1 MLAHA
6 REFAAHLDA
15 VRAATEDALTRSDA
29 AGQSFRG
36 VVFHAG
42 CTKDYHADDQEV
54 PFRSVPHFK
63 RWAPIPGPGHV
74 LVYPR
79 GGEPTLWVYR
89 PVSFWEQPHP
99 LPAHPCLSLL
109 TVREVGEPDVLVREL
124 GSLAGYAYVG
134 NDEEFA
140 EALEVAEEGFEPQ
153 PLMSTLDW
161 HRASKTPYEVG
172 CLRAAGEL
180 AGRGHAAVRAGV
192 AEGLSERALHLRY
205 LDAIGALAHE
215 TPYPNIVC
223 WDEASAVLHYTAKR
237 REAPQPG
244 RSFLI
249 DAGAEVL
256 GYASDITR
264 SYVLPGAPAGF
275 RELAERM
282 YALQEELVQ
291 AVAPGMAFVD
301 LHDRSYRGIGQ
312 ILCDLGVLRVSPE
325 EAYARDLTF
334 AFYPH
339 GLGHHL
345 GLQVHDVGGLQ
356 TRPEEEQGERPA
368 RFPHLRTV
376 RPVEAG
382 QVITVEPGLYFIE
395 PLLAQYRATQDPAFD
410 WGRLDELAPC
420 GGVRVEDDVHV
431 TADGRDN
438 LTRPF
443 VVAAATPA

>member
-1 MLAHA
+1 MGGA
-6 REFAAHLDA
+6 EDYSAHLAA
-15 VRAATEDALTRSDA
+15 VRAATEDALARSEA
-29 AGQSFRG
+29 AGKSFAG
-36 VVFHAG
+36 IVFHSG
-42 CTKDYHADDQEV
+42 CGILYHADDQEA
-54 PFRSVPHFK
+54 PFRAVPHFK
-63 RWAPIPGPGHV
+63 RWVPLAGPGHA

-79 GGEPTLWVYR
+79 GGEPTLWLYR
-89 PVSFWEQPHP
+89 PISFWEQPHP
-99 LPAHPCLSLL
+99 LPAHPAFERL
-109 TVREVGEPDVLVREL
+109 TVREVREPDVLLKEL
-124 GSLAGYAYVG
+124 GQLPGYAYVG

-140 EALEVAEEGFEPQ
+140 DALGIPEEACEPQ
-153 PLMSTLDW
+153 PLMSVLDW
-161 HRASKTPYEVG
+161 HRASKTPYEVE
-172 CLRAAGEL
+172 CLRGAGEL

-192 AEGLSERALHLRY
+192 AEGLSERQLHQRY

-237 REAPQPG
+237 QGAPNPG
-244 RSFLI
+244 HSFLI
-249 DAGAEVL
+249 DAGAEIN

-264 SYVLPGAPAGF
+264 SYVRPGAPAGF

-282 YALQEELVQ
+282 YALQDELVQ
-291 AVAPGMAFVD
+291 AVGPGKAFVD
-301 LHDRSYRGIGQ
+301 LHELSYRGVGQ
-312 ILCDLGVLRVSPE
+312 ILCDLGVLTVSPE

-356 TRPEEEQGERPA
+356 TRPEEELGERPE

-395 PLLAQYRATQDPAFD
+395 PLLAPYRAAQDPAFD
-410 WGRLDELAPC
+410 WGRVDELAPC

-431 TADGRDN
+431 TADGREN

-443 VVAAATPA
+443 VVATASPA